1 MYPKESCSCRAK
13 QICIHRDA
21 VHLSLNRSLDND
33 SITLPKTIKTKSA
46 SGNKKPRKADKS
58 RDKSQLD
65 ALRQPNPKKKP
76 KPLLSSKQ
84 HDLSSSSLASQLTKR
99 RNIRS
104 YDILADTTD
113 GGQVVE
119 QLKHFNIYEVDLDSL
134 TKTGM
139 AVTDGIIDACLTLLK
154 QKLNS
159 SSTTTNNNN
168 NNQLVQLIGETRVA
182 LQLESSPFMDGV
194 PIDLIT
200 GVLAEPGHFVAFT
213 CTDKVLSVYNSLYP
227 GKVTTT
233 EWQAVLHIPI
243 LAELQLGHGY
253 STSITF
259 DENKLRSHTFL
270 CLEQNEIKPYP
281 KTSKNCVRKP
291 KTRLIKIPK

>member
-84 HDLSSSSLASQLTKR
+84 HDLSSSSL
-99 RNIRS
+99 
-104 YDILADTTD
+104 
-113 GGQVVE
+113 
-119 QLKHFNIYEVDLDSL
+119 DSL

-200 GVLAEPGHFVAFT
+200 GVLA
-213 CTDKVLSVYNSLYP
+213 
-227 GKVTTT
+227 
-233 EWQAVLHIPI
+233 
-243 LAELQLGHGY
+243 
-253 STSITF
+253 
-259 DENKLRSHTFL
+259 
-270 CLEQNEIKPYP
+270 
-281 KTSKNCVRKP
+281 
-291 KTRLIKIPK
+291 